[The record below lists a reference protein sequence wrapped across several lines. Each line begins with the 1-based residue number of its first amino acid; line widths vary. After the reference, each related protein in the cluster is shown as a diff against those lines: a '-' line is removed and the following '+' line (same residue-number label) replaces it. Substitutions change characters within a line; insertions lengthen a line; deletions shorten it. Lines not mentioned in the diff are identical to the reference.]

1 MTEAFRAPRT
11 VASTLLALAMLLPIA
26 VPPAAAVDIFSRNSE
41 IDLLLR
47 DLRRIKGVQVT
58 VEVRFVT
65 VEDEFLE
72 RVGVDFSGSVEGRV
86 TKRGQ
91 PVENAKVILEAYK
104 VRDDGDPA
112 RRVMTKTGRET
123 VATDASGRFDLP
135 IRQLV
140 SQDVRKEILEGK
152 VDALVIEATGKNGK
166 RMDHVH
172 LRAET
177 ALGGLVP

>member
-1 MTEAFRAPRT
+1 MTESSQAPRW
-11 VASTLLALAMLLPIA
+11 VARTLIAFVLLAPMV

-47 DLRRIKGVQVT
+47 DLRRIKGLQVT

-65 VEDEFLE
+65 VADEFLE
-72 RVGVDFSGSVEGRV
+72 RVGVDFSGSVDGRV

-104 VRDDGDPA
+104 VRDDNDPA
-112 RRVMTKTGRET
+112 RRVMTRTGRQT
-123 VATDASGRFDLP
+123 VSTDSSGRFDLP

-140 SQDVRKEILEGK
+140 SPEVRKEILEGK
-152 VDALVIEATGKNGK
+152 VDALVVEATGKNGK
-166 RMDHVH
+166 RIDHIH